1 MSLSL
6 SPHHQGYGKHRNLVQ
21 IINTESPGELLA
33 KQGWTI
39 SWPQL
44 FPFEA
49 ASGFFF
55 PSIPD
60 PACPLLPFPALF
72 SGSVKSFL
80 GNFVTTKREFHSANV
95 PSSCARA
102 TASGTPN
109 SADLTAP
116 HQLLKSRKAC
126 CGKEVVA
133 DKRPK
138 DLVKRNKRSTL
149 APQHLALTQE

>member
-1 MSLSL
+1 MYLFWSKCTLLKERKAQSLGKCLAISGKEKPAGSTYSIPLVWKCPHFQQLPLIWGWANLLARCFWFTMSLSL

-33 KQGWTI
+33 KQGWTT

-60 PACPLLPFPALF
+60 SACPLLPFLALF
-72 SGSVKSFL
+72 SGSV
-80 GNFVTTKREFHSANV
+80 N
-95 PSSCARA
+95 PS
-102 TASGTPN
+102 
-109 SADLTAP
+109 
-116 HQLLKSRKAC
+116 
-126 CGKEVVA
+126 
-133 DKRPK
+133 
-138 DLVKRNKRSTL
+138 
-149 APQHLALTQE
+149 